1 MMTAAAKERI
11 RTMTIKVGDK
21 IPDATFRVMTA
32 DGPQPRTSAD
42 IFKGKKVVLIG
53 MPGAFTPTC
62 HRNHL
67 PGFVEKSGEFHKK
80 GVDTIAVTTTNDH
93 FVMSAWSKA
102 AGADGKVEFLADG
115 NGEFAKAI
123 GLNFDG
129 SERGMGGVRSKRY
142 SMLVA
147 DGVVK
152 TLNVEE
158 NAGKAEVTSADN
170 LMKAL

>member
-1 MMTAAAKERI
+1 
-11 RTMTIKVGDK
+11 MTIKPGE
-21 IPDATFRVMTA
+21 PLPNATFRVM
-32 DGPQPRTSAD
+32 GEGGMKELSSSE

-67 PGFVEKSGEFHKK
+67 PGYVQDADKFRGK

-93 FVMSAWSKA
+93 FVMDAWSKA
-102 AGADGKVEFLADG
+102 SGGDGKLIFLADG

-123 GLNFDG
+123 GMAFDG
-129 SERGMGGVRSKRY
+129 SGRGMGGVRSKRY
-142 SMLVA
+142 SMYVE

-152 TLNVEE
+152 VLNIEE
-158 NAGKAEVTSADN
+158 NAGVAETTKAAN
-170 LMKAL
+170 LLAAL